1 MSRKPESTF
10 IASVHRHLPPELHR
24 EKMCNPYSSGTA
36 DVWYSGN
43 HADLWVEY
51 KFIPKIPVRDNTLIV
66 PELSALQLE
75 WLEGRHG
82 EGRNVALIIGC
93 PEGGVLYRNGGWR
106 SPCQAGYFR
115 KALKDRKTLADW
127 IVKATVR

>member
-43 HADLWVEY
+43 KADLWVEY
-51 KFIPKIPVRDNTLIV
+51 KFIPKLPSRPGTLIV
-66 PELSALQLE
+66 PELSALQAD
-75 WLEGRHG
+75 WLDGRHREGRK
-82 EGRNVALIIGC
+82 VALIVGC
-93 PEGGVLYRNGGWR
+93 PEGGVVYCNGGWHAPLTCAGFRGQLR
-106 SPCQAGYFR
+106 SR
-115 KALKDRKTLADW
+115 KDTADW
-127 IVKATVR
+127 IIHQTVQ

>member
-51 KFIPKIPVRDNTLIV
+51 KFIQKLPAKPGTLIV
-66 PELSALQLE
+66 PELSALQAD
-75 WLEGRHG
+75 WLDGRND
-82 EGRNVALIIGC
+82 EGRNVILIVGC
-93 PEGGVLYRNGGWR
+93 PEGGVIYIEGNWHKTY
-106 SPCQAGYFR
+106 STEQFR
-115 KALKDRKTLADW
+115 KMIRDRKTLADW
-127 IVKATVR
+127 IVRATVR